1 MKPFARMILVSSLAL
16 AGVVTTYI
24 ILKRR
29 RKRRDAEC
37 ASKTRPQD
45 VHPLRDDVRE
55 KISPRRFKWLNLC
68 DNHYSALVK
77 SLEKQLARRPNVW
90 GAGLWPNAETEDIAR
105 KCAGLIKPYGGML
118 NDFLIPGDPLD
129 MIAAFCGDGVK
140 AILGDVEEEFRF
152 VIDAA
157 WYENDHTF
165 AELVEYV
172 RTHRD
177 TAPRSVF
184 RERRRTTWLGVT
196 VLWIIFV
203 GLVWWAVSSV
213 SSLCQSIA
221 DGDLCVKPMLNA
233 VIAVPLALFAVYIA
247 YVMIAQWFADRR
259 EEKEERKNT
268 NRKEQAP

>member
-1 MKPFARMILVSSLAL
+1 MKPFARMILVSSLAHE
-16 AGVVTTYI
+16 GVVTTYI

-45 VHPLRDDVRE
+45 VQPLRDDVRE

-203 GLVWWAVSSV
+203 GLVWWVVSSV

-247 YVMIAQWFADRR
+247 YVMIGHDCAMVRR
-259 EEKEERKNT
+259 PPRRKRGTEKHQPK
-268 NRKEQAP
+268 

>member
-1 MKPFARMILVSSLAL
+1 MSADAQGNTKYNDRKKHPMKPFARIIVVSFLAL
-16 AGVVTTYI
+16 VGVVTTHI

-37 ASKTRPQD
+37 AAKTRPQG
-45 VHPLRDDVRE
+45 VQPLRDDVA
-55 KISPRRFKWLNLC
+55 KNVSPRRFKWLNLC

-90 GAGLWPNAETEDIAR
+90 GAGLWPDAETEDIAR

-157 WYENDHTF
+157 WYENDILSRNLSSMSEHIAIRRQDRCF
-165 AELVEYV
+165 ASGG
-172 RTHRD
+172 
-177 TAPRSVF
+177 AP
-184 RERRRTTWLGVT
+184 LG
-196 VLWIIFV
+196 
-203 GLVWWAVSSV
+203 WA
-213 SSLCQSIA
+213 
-221 DGDLCVKPMLNA
+221 
-233 VIAVPLALFAVYIA
+233 
-247 YVMIAQWFADRR
+247 
-259 EEKEERKNT
+259 
-268 NRKEQAP
+268 